1 MFGHCIELRA
11 THTSLAA
18 FLYWD
23 MDLNL
28 MSISDDIV
36 YLKNT
41 DIIISHPN
49 MQGIP
54 GSSLNIDYVDEKIE
68 QLFEQYRNAE
78 KEQKL
83 ERIRRMKREINK
95 DFSSIY

>member
-1 MFGHCIELRA
+1 
-11 THTSLAA
+11 
-18 FLYWD
+18 
-23 MDLNL
+23 
-28 MSISDDIV
+28 
-36 YLKNT
+36 
-41 DIIISHPN
+41 

-68 QLFEQYRNAE
+68 HLFEQYRNAE

-95 DFSSIY
+95 DFSSID